1 MGAMQLVLGV
11 TVVFMVGVNEPLD
24 FYHTNSNG
32 CDSEVYS
39 WCE

>member
-24 FYHTNSNG
+24 WYHAISTGCNG
-32 CDSEVYS
+32 LVCG